1 MPSSRPA
8 PPVAAA
14 HDRASSADLTAD
26 PSDAV
31 VRVRDVVH
39 HFGRVRALDGV
50 SLEVPPGIVYGLLGP
65 NGAGKTTLIRVLST
79 LLRPASGSVE
89 VAGVDVLRHPTA
101 ARARIGLAGQF
112 AAVDAYL
119 TGRENVEMVGRLY
132 GLRGSTVRTR
142 AAEVLERIGLGP
154 DADRRVSTYSG
165 GMRRRLDL
173 AASLV
178 GRPQVMF
185 LDEPTT
191 GIDPRSRMDVWEI
204 VEDLVEG
211 GTTVLLTTQYLEE
224 ADRLAD
230 LIAVIDQGRIVSSG
244 TADELKGRVANAV
257 LEVRVPEAE
266 RARASSILAAI
277 VGEEPK
283 SDTSGTAL
291 RVPAREGTGTLVAA
305 VRAMDEAGLTPDD
318 VALQRPTLDDVFL
331 ALTGGPARED
341 VGTTEG
347 GGRRA
352 RRARRAGRVRRA
364 SA

>member
-1 MPSSRPA
+1 LPSSLS
-8 PPVAAA
+8 VAAGA
-14 HDRASSADLTAD
+14 
-26 PSDAV
+26 SDAV
-31 VRVRDVVH
+31 VRVHDVVH
-39 HFGRVRALDGV
+39 SFGRVRALDGV

-65 NGAGKTTLIRVLST
+65 NGAGKTTLIRVLAT
-79 LLRPASGSVE
+79 LLRPASGTVE
-89 VAGVDVLRHPTA
+89 VAGIDVLRHPTA

-119 TGRENVEMVGRLY
+119 TGRENVEMVGQLY
-132 GLRGSTVRTR
+132 GLRGHAVRTR
-142 AAEVLERIGLGP
+142 AAEVLERIGLGA

-204 VEDLVEG
+204 IEDLVEG

-230 LIAVIDQGRIVSSG
+230 LIAVIDHGRIVSSG
-244 TADELKGRVANAV
+244 TADELKGRVATAV
-257 LEVRVPEAE
+257 LEVRVPDAE
-266 RARASSILAAI
+266 RARASAILAGIA
-277 VGEEPK
+277 GEGPK
-283 SDTSGTAL
+283 SDVSGTAL
-291 RVPAREGTGTLVAA
+291 RVPARDGTGTLVAA

-318 VALQRPTLDDVFL
+318 VTLQRPTLDDVFL
-331 ALTGGPARED
+331 ALTGGPPRAQAEVVPRR
-341 VGTTEG
+341 
-347 GGRRA
+347 GRRG
-352 RRARRAGRVRRA
+352 RRDAERA
-364 SA
+364 S